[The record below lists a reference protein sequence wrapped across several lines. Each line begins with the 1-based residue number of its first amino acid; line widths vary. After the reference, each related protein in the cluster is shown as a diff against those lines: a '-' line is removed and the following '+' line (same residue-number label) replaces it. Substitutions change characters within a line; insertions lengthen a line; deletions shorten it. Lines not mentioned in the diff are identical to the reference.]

1 MSKPM
6 KIFTLSIL
14 ALFVLCAGASCVPG
28 DTAGMIESLLKNT
41 DSGQMTFVTSDGE
54 EVIITLSKTGRTI
67 SNNVTTANTPA
78 KTVKPVTATVKPTAS
93 KTTLTATLKPAAGA
107 KLADYLPVLNRIED
121 VFKTLGVWDKAYEL
135 QKKGFGWAQ
144 IAAELGYD
152 KDSMYAK
159 VLELNKEKLYKAK
172 ELGLIDQATYEYKIK
187 YYGELALKYI
197 TKIFTEPTKTPAVSL
212 SNYLPVLNSIEDV
225 FKTLGVWDKAY
236 ELQKKGLGW
245 AQIAAELGYDKDS
258 MYAKVLELN
267 KEKLYKAKE
276 LGLIDQATYEYKI
289 KYYGELA
296 LKYIT
301 KIFTEP
307 TKTPAV
313 SLSNYLPVLNSI
325 EDVFKTLGLWEQASA
340 KYAKGYRWSQIAADL
355 GYDKDSMYAHL
366 LEFNEEKL
374 GQAHELGLIDQ
385 AALDYKIKLYG
396 DQGLKWIEKI
406 FAS

>member
-1 MSKPM
+1 M
-6 KIFTLSIL
+6 KIITLSIL

-28 DTAGMIESLLKNT
+28 DTAGLIESLLKNT

-54 EVIITLSKTGRTI
+54 EVIVTLQKTGRTI
-67 SNNVTTANTPA
+67 SDNATTVNTLT
-78 KTVKPVTATVKPTAS
+78 KTVKPVTATIKPSTS
-93 KTTLTATLKPAAGA
+93 KSALTATKPATTA
-107 KLADYLPVLNRIED
+107 
-121 VFKTLGVWDKAYEL
+121 
-135 QKKGFGWAQ
+135 
-144 IAAELGYD
+144 
-152 KDSMYAK
+152 
-159 VLELNKEKLYKAK
+159 
-172 ELGLIDQATYEYKIK
+172 
-187 YYGELALKYI
+187 
-197 TKIFTEPTKTPAVSL
+197 SL
-212 SNYLPVLNSIEDV
+212 SNYLPVLNSIEDI
-225 FKTLGVWDKAY
+225 FKTLGVWDKAD

-307 TKTPAV
+307 TKTPTA

-325 EDVFKTLGLWEQASA
+325 DDVFKTLGQWEQASA

-374 GQAHELGLIDQ
+374 GQAFELGLIDK
-385 AALDYKIKLYG
+385 ATLEYKIKLYG

>member
-1 MSKPM
+1 MSKTM
-6 KIFTLSIL
+6 KIITLSIL
-14 ALFVLCAGASCVPG
+14 ALFVLGAGASCVPG
-28 DTAGMIESLLKNT
+28 DTASLIESLLKNT

-54 EVIITLSKTGRTI
+54 EVIVTLSKTGRTI
-67 SNNVTTANTPA
+67 SNNVTTANTLT
-78 KTVKPVTATVKPTAS
+78 KTVKPVTATVKPTTS
-93 KTTLTATLKPAAGA
+93 KSAITATIKPATGA
-107 KLADYLPVLNRIED
+107 NLADYLPVLNSIED

-135 QKKGFGWAQ
+135 QKKGLSWAK

-159 VLELNKEKLYKAK
+159 VLELNKEKLFKAK

-197 TKIFTEPTKTPAVSL
+197 TKIFSEATTPAVSL
-212 SNYLPVLNSIEDV
+212 SNYLPVLNSIEDI
-225 FKTLGVWDKAY
+225 FKTLSVWDKAY

-276 LGLIDQATYEYKI
+276 LGLIDQSTYEYKV
-289 KYYGELA
+289 KYFGELA

-301 KIFTEP
+301 KIFAEP

-325 EDVFKTLGLWEQASA
+325 EDVFKTLGQWEQASA

-374 GQAHELGLIDQ
+374 GQAYELGLIDK
-385 AALDYKIKLYG
+385 AALEYKIKLYG